1 MEIIFKIQF
10 LLPHVKPR
18 GCISWPISTNQIG
31 SSDFNASISSSL
43 TLILPLSLFFRFQE
57 FYSHF
62 FRFHFFGSGFSPY
75 CTIPGAFL
83 IPILFWCPFLDFHG
97 FPWISMDLQCFS
109 DSSQIALFSCSRS
122 FHIFSDFQILHSL
135 RFCVILDL
143 QYLFSCVYFK
153 SFEMSPCFRLPS
165 LHSDFVLSLS
175 PAFLNSYNMTCVLGL
190 GVAPGI
196 PSYSTRKTEWLAADS
211 QKQCFKSG

>member
-1 MEIIFKIQF
+1 MLNLGGAF
-10 LLPHVKPR
+10 H
-18 GCISWPISTNQIG
+18 
-31 SSDFNASISSSL
+31 D
-43 TLILPLSLFFRFQE
+43 LSLPIRLGLQTLMQAFRPLLLLSFLCL
-57 FYSHF
+57 S
-62 FRFHFFGSGFSPY
+62 FSDSKNFILIFSDSIFLDQASPLTVPY
-75 CTIPGAFL
+75 QV
-83 IPILFWCPFLDFHG
+83 LFWFPFFSDVLFWISMDFHG
-97 FPWISMDLQCFS
+97 FPWVLQCFS

>member
-1 MEIIFKIQF
+1 M
-10 LLPHVKPR
+10 LNR
-18 GCISWPISTNQIG
+18 GG
-31 SSDFNASISSSL
+31 AFHD
-43 TLILPLSLFFRFQE
+43 LSLPIRLGLQTLMQAFRPLLLLSFLCL
-57 FYSHF
+57 S
-62 FRFHFFGSGFSPY
+62 FSDSKNFILIFSDSIFLDQASPLTVPY
-75 CTIPGAFL
+75 RV
-83 IPILFWCPFLDFHG
+83 LFWFSFFSDVLF
-97 FPWISMDLQCFS
+97 WISMDLQCFS
-109 DSSQIALFSCSRS
+109 DSRLNDSLFADSQIALFSCSRS

-196 PSYSTRKTEWLAADS
+196 PSYSTRRYDQTDLQRLDT
-211 QKQCFKSG
+211 